1 MRMKKQD
8 RVLLVENK
16 VAKTQIWG
24 YPNKERGIIEDIE
37 LFVGDGMYKPGW
49 DHLDHPSFPPEIL
62 FEDLNSDGV
71 EEIIILLHKG
81 SGSGVSIWEI
91 HILEE
96 SEECGY
102 SHVFVEDPESHLH
115 VNMESSIIPHTGRIH
130 YFSKY
135 QTESWDVPFSTEY
148 QEDHLFD
155 EFVIDSQIRFK
166 VENNNLVAYVG
177 LQLSFL
183 SHIGEL
189 QLQYCYKQ
197 GKYLVKTAQLHVW
210 E

>member
-1 MRMKKQD
+1 MRTKKQD

-16 VAKTQIWG
+16 AAKTQLWG

-37 LFVGDGMYKPGW
+37 LFVSDGMYKPGW
-49 DHLDHPSFPPEIL
+49 VYLDHPAFPPEIH
-62 FEDLNSDGV
+62 FEDINHDGK

-102 SHVFVEDPESHLH
+102 SHVFVENPEDHLH
-115 VNMESSIIPHTGRIH
+115 VNMESAIKPHVGRIH

-155 EFVIDSQIRFK
+155 EFIIGSQIRFK

-183 SHIGEL
+183 NHIGEL